1 MGLHALEEGE
11 PRLSVSYPAR
21 SRSPFMPASSPPGPF
36 STRPASPPAG
46 DASPTDANDGATAR
60 AGFGRGAWALLRR
73 ALLSEYFVLLLCAVY
88 FAAML
93 PVVPPIGTVEV
104 WRNILSDMIPL
115 LVVAIGQTFVL
126 LVAEIDL
133 SVTAIIA
140 MSSVL
145 GASVMTADGG
155 YLAGSRFAVPGAL
168 GAFLAVGAL
177 AGAFNG
183 LCVTFVGMPSFIVTL
198 TTRMF
203 LSGVAV
209 WFTTFHT
216 SSSSISGLPDGFA
229 AIGQGEWHGVP
240 YALAVVL
247 AIGLV
252 SHVALTH
259 AVFGRWLTAIGIN
272 RRTATVSGV
281 PVRRAV
287 FAAFVISGLCAAVGS
302 VLYTARLQTGTP
314 ILGERILLDVIG
326 AVVIGGTSLFG
337 GKGKVLWTVFGVLFL
352 VLIDTTLK
360 LLGASLFTIYV
371 IKGGVILLAAV
382 IDAARHLLL
391 ARN

>member
-1 MGLHALEEGE
+1 
-11 PRLSVSYPAR
+11 
-21 SRSPFMPASSPPGPF
+21 MPTFSPPGA
-36 STRPASPPAG
+36 SAHSPAPPVDLPPAHG
-46 DASPTDANDGATAR
+46 GGR
-60 AGFGRGAWALLRR
+60 APGFGRGAAAWLRR
-73 ALLSEYFVLLLCAVY
+73 ALLSEYFVLFLSALY
-88 FAAML
+88 FLAML
-93 PVVPPIGTVEV
+93 PVVPSVGTLEV

-140 MSSVL
+140 MGSVL

-168 GAFLAVGAL
+168 VAFLAVGAL
-177 AGAFNG
+177 TGAFNG
-183 LCVTFVGMPSFIVTL
+183 LCVTLAGMPSFIVTL

-203 LSGVAV
+203 LAGVAL

-216 SSSSISGLPDGFA
+216 TSSSISGLPESFA
-229 AIGQGEWHGVP
+229 AIGQGEWHGIP
-240 YALAVVL
+240 YSLAVVL
-247 AIGLV
+247 GIGLLGHFV
-252 SHVALTH
+252 LTRS
-259 AVFGRWLTAIGIN
+259 VFGRWLTAIGIN
-272 RRTATVSGV
+272 RRTAAVSGV
-281 PVRRAV
+281 PVRRV
-287 FAAFVISGLCAAVGS
+287 VLAAFVISGLCAAVGS

-352 VLIDTTLK
+352 MLIDTTLK
-360 LLGASLFTIYV
+360 LPGASLFTIYV

-382 IDAARHLLL
+382 IDAARHLILV
-391 ARN
+391 RN

>member
-1 MGLHALEEGE
+1 
-11 PRLSVSYPAR
+11 
-21 SRSPFMPASSPPGPF
+21 MPTSSPPAAAP
-36 STRPASPPAG
+36 PPPVAPAG
-46 DASPTDANDGATAR
+46 STPAGVGTSSRAR
-60 AGFGRGAWALLRR
+60 DFGRGAWAGLRR
-73 ALLSEYFVLLLCAVY
+73 LLLSEYFILLLCAVY
-88 FAAML
+88 FVAML
-93 PVVPPIGTVEV
+93 PVVPSLGTAEV

-145 GASVMTADGG
+145 GASVMTENGG
-155 YLAGSRFAVPGAL
+155 YLAGSSFAVAGAIA
-168 GAFLAVGAL
+168 AFLAVGVL
-177 AGAFNG
+177 TGVFNG
-183 LCVTFVGMPSFIVTL
+183 LCVTLAEMPSFIVTL

-203 LSGVAV
+203 LAGAAV

-216 SSSSISGLPDGFA
+216 TSSSISGLPDRFA

-240 YALAVVL
+240 YSLAVVVVL
-247 AIGLV
+247 GVVGHIT
-252 SHVALTH
+252 LTRT
-259 AVFGRWLTAIGIN
+259 VYGRWLRAIGIN

-281 PVRRAV
+281 PVRGAV
-287 FAAFVISGLCAAVGS
+287 LGAFVISGVCAAVGS
-302 VLYTARLQTGTP
+302 ILYTARLQTGTP

-352 VLIDTTLK
+352 MLIDTTLK
-360 LLGASLFTIYV
+360 LLGASLFTIYI

-382 IDAARHLLL
+382 IDAARHLILV
-391 ARN
+391 RN

>member
-1 MGLHALEEGE
+1 
-11 PRLSVSYPAR
+11 
-21 SRSPFMPASSPPGPF
+21 MPTSSPPGP
-36 STRPASPPAG
+36 PAPPA
-46 DASPTDANDGATAR
+46 ATAELSPTAGAGGR
-60 AGFGRGAWALLRR
+60 AVGFGRGVAAWLRR
-73 ALLSEYFVLLLCAVY
+73 ALLSEYFVLFLSAVY
-88 FAAML
+88 FGAML
-93 PVVPPIGTVEV
+93 PVVPSVGTVEV

-140 MSSVL
+140 MGSVL

-155 YLAGSRFAVPGAL
+155 TLAGSRFAVPGAL

-183 LCVTFVGMPSFIVTL
+183 VCVTLAGMPSFIVTL

-216 SSSSISGLPDGFA
+216 TSSSISGLPEGFA

-247 AIGLV
+247 GIGGLG
-252 SHVALTH
+252 HVVLTRT
-259 AVFGRWLTAIGIN
+259 VFGRWLVAIGIN

-281 PVRRAV
+281 PVRRV
-287 FAAFVISGLCAAVGS
+287 VLAAFVISGLCAAVGS
-302 VLYTARLQTGTP
+302 ILYTARLQTGTP

-391 ARN
+391 ARA